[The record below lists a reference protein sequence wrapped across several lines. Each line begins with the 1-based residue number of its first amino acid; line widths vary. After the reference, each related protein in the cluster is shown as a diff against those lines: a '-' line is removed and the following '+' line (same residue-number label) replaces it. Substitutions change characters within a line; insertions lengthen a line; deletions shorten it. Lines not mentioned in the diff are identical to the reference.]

1 VNRLVADSL
10 TIVPFMS
17 DCCAW
22 IGARSAKK
30 ETMLKLM
37 GKGRNVALLPG
48 GFEEASLYK
57 RNRHKVFLKERKG
70 FIKYALQYGYS
81 VIPAYCFGEEKT
93 YWEKNIASTSW
104 RLWLNKY
111 KIPASLFVGK
121 YFLFLPDDDVDIIVV
136 IGKTLTFPH
145 IENPTNEEVDKYH
158 GEFVKA
164 LSELFDKYKGQYADS
179 DSTLEVV

>member
-1 VNRLVADSL
+1 MSRLVADSL

-30 ETMLKLM
+30 EVMLNLM
-37 GKGRNVALLPG
+37 EKGRNVALLPG

-81 VIPAYCFGEEKT
+81 VIPVYCFGEEKT

-104 RLWLNKY
+104 RLWLNRF

-121 YFLFLPDDDVDIIVV
+121 FLLFLPDNDIDINVV
-136 IGKTLTFPH
+136 IGKAVAFPQ
-145 IENPTNEEVDKYH
+145 IDNPTKDDVDKYH
-158 GEFVKA
+158 GEFVNA
-164 LSELFDKYKGQYADS
+164 LSGLFDKYKGKYADS
-179 DSTLEVV
+179 GSVLEIV